1 MSTRLSGNIAYRTY
15 DGKDFFGIERKD
27 HEYGA
32 TLSLWNR
39 NFYFWGITPRL
50 TFSWDKT
57 KSNHFYYDNHGT
69 DVYLE
74 FSKSF

>member
-50 TFSWDKT
+50 TFTWDKT
-57 KSNHFYYDNHGT
+57 RSNHFYYDNHNADCLFG
-69 DVYLE
+69 V
-74 FSKSF
+74 